1 MSDDLEFE
9 EETEEMLSDEELVAL
24 REAPV
29 DIIICNHLYH
39 MLQLATIHLADTPPR
54 LAEAQLLIDATGAVV
69 EATGTR
75 LGQPAE
81 LLREAMTQIRMA
93 FVRASSGQN
102 RRLRA
107 RQPRADRPGVD
118 PERSHQRELSGSHR
132 Q

>member
-93 FVRASSGQN
+93 FVRASSGQS
-102 RRLRA
+102 
-107 RQPRADRPGVD
+107 PT
-118 PERSHQRELSGSHR
+118 E
-132 Q
+132 